1 MKEEVG
7 RGLPHHSVHPHTTF
21 AADPVR
27 IRCVAAGALT
37 TEEQVRL
44 RACAAMHLATQRL
57 VRPTVKL
64 FELLHAQ
71 PMIAHTTACR
81 RPCAETII
89 PCHRFTSRECLQR
102 PQFQPRSRYDI
113 FVVLSIPTQ
122 QICRIRVRAET
133 QEVRKSSLTSPD
145 FNKFL
150 RFLILTMLFCNFHN
164 YPTPP
169 TRSISWKTFRQPPS
183 KR

>member
-1 MKEEVG
+1 MMKEDVG
-7 RGLPHHSVHPHTTF
+7 RGLPHHSVHAAF

-27 IRCVAAGALT
+27 IRCVAAGALA
-37 TEEQVRL
+37 TEEQVRF

-81 RPCAETII
+81 RQCAETII
-89 PCHRFTSRECLQR
+89 LCHRFTPRECLQR
-102 PQFQPRSRYDI
+102 PQFQPGSRYDI
-113 FVVLSIPTQ
+113 FVVLSIPVQ
-122 QICRIRVRAET
+122 QICRLHERAET
-133 QEVRKSSLTSPD
+133 QEVQTSPLTSPN

-150 RFLILTMLFCNFHN
+150 RFLILTTLFCNFHN
-164 YPTPP
+164 HPTPP